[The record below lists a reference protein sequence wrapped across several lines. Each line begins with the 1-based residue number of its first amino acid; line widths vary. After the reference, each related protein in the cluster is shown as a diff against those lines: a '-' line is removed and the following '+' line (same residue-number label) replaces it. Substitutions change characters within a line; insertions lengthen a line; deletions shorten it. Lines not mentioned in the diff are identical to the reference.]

1 MIELISSLFF
11 VIGIDHTLI
20 STMISI
26 IIEHP
31 FRVEQIMMTWFT
43 RNESSVWYHLTLALH
58 ARSPG
63 LKRVQAVCYMSSL
76 FCYSV
81 SQLRK
86 SFFIK
91 DFIVIHGLFVFR
103 E

>member
-31 FRVEQIMMTWFT
+31 FRVEQIMMHDDL
-43 RNESSVWYHLTLALH
+43 VH
-58 ARSPG
+58 
-63 LKRVQAVCYMSSL
+63 
-76 FCYSV
+76 
-81 SQLRK
+81 SQ
-86 SFFIK
+86 
-91 DFIVIHGLFVFR
+91 
-103 E
+103 